1 MKKLMEGGFMIS
13 FKFIKTSDPDY
24 PRERAL
30 RWEMIHKPL
39 GLPPGAEICPE
50 DEKGLHL
57 VAIEKKEIIGCILFH
72 ADSAKS
78 GKIVQLAMAELHN
91 HQGFVRKFLHH
102 LENHLVEK
110 GFKEIEC
117 LIKEENLDFY
127 ERLGFHNLGQ
137 KTQAQDSY
145 LVHKALHESD

>member
-1 MKKLMEGGFMIS
+1 MIS

-57 VAIEKKEIIGCILFH
+57 IALEKKEVIGCILFSPIS
-72 ADSAKS
+72 DTK
-78 GKIVQLAMAELHN
+78 GKIVQLALAELHN
-91 HQGFVRKFLHH
+91 HQGFGRKLLHH
-102 LENHLVEK
+102 LEHYLFEK
-110 GFKEIEC
+110 GFKELEC
-117 LIKEENLDFY
+117 TVKKENLNFY
-127 ERLGFHNLGQ
+127 ERLGFHDEKIPVL
-137 KTQAQDSY
+137 DDDVV
-145 LVHKALHESD
+145 VHKQLHEVK